1 MVSLL
6 FFNFI
11 PEINN
16 YFSEISGQAKKGRRK
31 KESRKNLFGSKML
44 ELVLNFAAYESE
56 DVAFEGRLAHFGD
69 VASSGNNGNETFK
82 IKRIRVF
89 LTYGFGRRNECSSQR
104 SN

>member
-1 MVSLL
+1 MFYFVLDFQIIKFLEAIRPHRLVSLL

-11 PEINN
+11 PDINN

-69 VASSGNNGNETFK
+69 VASSGNNGNETF
-82 IKRIRVF
+82 
-89 LTYGFGRRNECSSQR
+89 
-104 SN
+104 